1 MHDLDE
7 DEDEEHLVEEARRGG
22 DDAAVAA
29 DEVHDGRDQDPER
42 QDQQRTTDKHR
53 DDILDLLEDAHRAR
67 LRDSPTVLA
76 ARRAVRRQLHVPP
89 PISAVVHVART
100 PSRGTAACAAE
111 ASRRTSRRPGPPATP
126 PCCDRAM
133 GFRRDHRGGGAGRRA
148 RRLDPRGG
156 THPVSRPA
164 SGPEGDVGVPPPA
177 LHHAE
182 QVMGTVVTLDLYGAL
197 PAPGRDAFLA
207 LARARALL
215 HRVDALFS
223 TYKANSP
230 ISAIRRGELRVEDA
244 PAEVGA
250 ALTRCAQLRELTD
263 GLFDPWAVPGGV
275 DPSGYVKGLAAAQAL
290 AIVAP
295 AAGSGALV
303 NAAGDIAVAGSPGPG
318 LTWRVG
324 ILDPASRRHLLAV
337 AEVGAAIATSGTY
350 ERGAHI
356 VDPRS
361 GTTRTAAASASV
373 VGPDAGDCDALA
385 TALCVGGKSA
395 LALLGRLPGYEG
407 LVVGNDGATQ
417 HTEAFPFAPMLD

>member
-1 MHDLDE
+1 
-7 DEDEEHLVEEARRGG
+7 
-22 DDAAVAA
+22 
-29 DEVHDGRDQDPER
+29 
-42 QDQQRTTDKHR
+42 
-53 DDILDLLEDAHRAR
+53 
-67 LRDSPTVLA
+67 
-76 ARRAVRRQLHVPP
+76 
-89 PISAVVHVART
+89 
-100 PSRGTAACAAE
+100 
-111 ASRRTSRRPGPPATP
+111 
-126 PCCDRAM
+126 
-133 GFRRDHRGGGAGRRA
+133 
-148 RRLDPRGG
+148 
-156 THPVSRPA
+156 
-164 SGPEGDVGVPPPA
+164 
-177 LHHAE
+177 
-182 QVMGTVVTLDLYGAL
+182 MGTVVTLDLYGAL

-407 LVVGNDGATQ
+407 LVVGSDGATQ